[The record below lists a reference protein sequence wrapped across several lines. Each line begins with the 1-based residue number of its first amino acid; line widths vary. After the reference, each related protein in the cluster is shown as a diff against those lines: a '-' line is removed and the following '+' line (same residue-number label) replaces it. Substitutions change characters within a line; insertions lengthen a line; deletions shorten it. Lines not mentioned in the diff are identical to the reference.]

1 MEKTI
6 TLEDLKKDDFD
17 LSTVKISTEYMPL
30 EEKIKYA
37 EEIVEHSVATNQ
49 YGYIRVNHVFYEM
62 VRLLYKIRLYTNID
76 LDLSDFSIETYDLM
90 KKKRIDEIIDWN
102 TDDLCTDVF
111 EFDDVVDNVM
121 LDKKQENKLENI
133 MAKAS
138 ENFFG
143 LLLDMGEHVNG
154 MLDKG
159 DPNKIAKYLSKGVE
173 MMAKKMPDF
182 SQFDVQHYLESIK
195 GDKEEKVDSNEI
207 N

>member
-17 LSTVKISTEYMPL
+17 LSEVKISTEYMPL
-30 EEKIKYA
+30 EEKIKHA
-37 EEIVEHSVATNQ
+37 TEIVERSVTTNQ
-49 YGYIRVNHVFYEM
+49 YGYIWVNHVFYEM
-62 VRLLYKIRLYTNID
+62 ARLLYKVLLYTNID
-76 LDLSDFSIETYDLM
+76 LNFSDFSIETYDLM
-90 KKKRIDEIIDWN
+90 KKKRVDEAIDWN
-102 TDDLCTDVF
+102 TDEFCTDVF
-111 EFDDVVDNVM
+111 EFDDVVNNIM
-121 LDKKQENKLENI
+121 LDKKQENKMENI

-138 ENFFG
+138 ENFFS

-195 GDKEEKVDSNEI
+195 DAKEEKVDSNEI